1 MGEFHDKEDGEV
13 RLRILHV
20 DTSAGYVVFGLNSQK
35 INTQSGF
42 GIYKVAIES
51 KGSLKLKKTS
61 ANTTM
66 TNGNSCYSLA
76 NAEYGVY
83 KEKACTNKVA
93 TLKTDANGNSKVV
106 EVDAGTYYV
115 KGARRF
121 LINERS

>member
-1 MGEFHDKEDGEV
+1 MYAGECAHISNPMGEFHDKEDGKV

-20 DTSAGYVVFGLNSQK
+20 DTSLGYVVFGLNSQK

-42 GIYKVAIES
+42 GIYKVAIQS
-51 KGSLKLKKTS
+51 KGSLKLKKIS

-83 KEKACTNKVA
+83 KR
-93 TLKTDANGNSKVV
+93 
-106 EVDAGTYYV
+106 
-115 KGARRF
+115 KGMYKQSSNF
-121 LINERS
+121 KN